1 MKTREGST
9 SFIPLRQLASV
20 CLASFAVFPLN
31 APAQSESSL
40 IFDAVRIEY
49 IDPDPVASGDFRFR
63 ELSALPSHGNSG
75 QPFNDEILIES
86 EALME
91 SPVLYQESIL
101 QFEMDGGPYDPR
113 LSEAYLSLGQ
123 VYQQLDDQELAIEAL
138 SNALHV
144 NRINN
149 GLFNASQLNIVSEL
163 VESYLRHGDFAAA
176 NQQQE
181 YLFFIQQKIYGP
193 NNPIILASLLEYADW
208 NLHASSLSLG
218 YIPDTQSLGL
228 TVLPQ
233 VADSF
238 IRNLRNF
245 DNQPLI
251 QLNLAS
257 NAYKQ
262 ALRLQ
267 RRHEAIAPNID
278 PDRLRRIEAEFQL
291 TESNLNIPETEKK
304 LAFTHLLLGNM
315 LENYPTTA
323 SNAQADF
330 YFRTLREG
338 QDALQRR
345 LDYLQSANFT
355 DLDIVMALVDL
366 ADWFLL
372 NERWSSAE
380 QMYIQAYQ
388 FVDDNQLEQVPGLI
402 YPDLPVP
409 IPSYVSPFYSR
420 ASSNIAADAALDYEG
435 YIDVSF
441 ELSRLGNANDIEI
454 LSYTA
459 NTQEDTLRALRRMLR
474 RTQFRLQLQGDEQ
487 YAENQYLVRY
497 YYTPQPTPET
507 AEESESV
514 TE

>member
-1 MKTREGST
+1 MNTRKVSS
-9 SFIPLRQLASV
+9 SFISLRQFAFL
-20 CLASFAVFPLN
+20 CLGSFLVFPLN
-31 APAQSESSL
+31 AQAQPESSL

-49 IDPDPVASGDFRFR
+49 IDADPETTADFRVR
-63 ELSALPSHGNSG
+63 ELSALPSRVNNV
-75 QPFNDEILIES
+75 QPFIEDFLTDS
-86 EALME
+86 EALTE

-149 GLFNASQLNIVSEL
+149 GLFNATQLNIVSEL

-193 NNPIILASLLEYADW
+193 NNPVILSSLLEYADW

-218 YIPDTQSLGL
+218 YIPDTEALGL
-228 TVLPQ
+228 RLLPQ
-233 VADSF
+233 VTDSF

-267 RRHEAIAPNID
+267 RRHEAIAPNLD
-278 PDRLRRIEAEFQL
+278 PDRLRRIETDLQL
-291 TESNLNIPETEKK
+291 SESNLNIPETEKK

-345 LDYLQSANFT
+345 LDYLRNANST
-355 DLDIVMALVDL
+355 ELDIGMALVDM

-372 NERWSSAE
+372 TERWSSAE

-388 FVDDNQLEQVPGLI
+388 FMDANQLEHIPGLS

-420 ASSNIAADAALDYEG
+420 ASNNISADAVLDYEG

-441 ELSRLGNANDIEI
+441 ELSRLGNASDIEI
-454 LSYTA
+454 LSYTE
-459 NTQEDTLRALRRMLR
+459 NTQDDTLRALRRMLR
-474 RTQFRLQLQGDEQ
+474 RTQFRLQLQDNEQ
-487 YAENQYLVRY
+487 YAENSYLVRY
-497 YYTPQPTPET
+497 YYTPQPALET
-507 AEESESV
+507 QSED
-514 TE
+514 E

>member
-1 MKTREGST
+1 MKICKGRTI
-9 SFIPLRQLASV
+9 FISLWQFAFV
-20 CLASFAVFPLN
+20 CLADIATFPLK
-31 APAQSESSL
+31 AAAQSESLL

-49 IDPDPVASGDFRFR
+49 IDLDPLSSGDVQFR
-63 ELSALPSHGNSG
+63 ELSSLPSNNNSVL
-75 QPFNDEILIES
+75 PLNDEVLTDSGALI
-86 EALME
+86 E

-123 VYQQLDDQELAIEAL
+123 IYQQLDDQERAIEAL

-149 GLFNASQLNIVSEL
+149 GLFNVTQLSIVSEL
-163 VESYLRHGDFAAA
+163 VESYLRYDDIAAA

-181 YLFFIQQKIYGP
+181 YLLFIMQKVYGP
-193 NNPIILASLLEYADW
+193 NNPVIIPSLLKYADW

-218 YIPDTQSLGL
+218 YIPDTQALGL
-228 TVLPQ
+228 RVLPK
-233 VADSF
+233 VAEGF

-245 DNQPLI
+245 DSQPLI

-262 ALRLQ
+262 ALFLQ
-267 RRHEAIAPNID
+267 RRHEAIAPNLE
-278 PDRLRRIEAEFQL
+278 PYRLLKIEAEFQL

-315 LENYPTTA
+315 LENYQTTTP
-323 SNAQADF
+323 NAQADF

-338 QDALQRR
+338 QDALERR

-355 DLDIVMALVDL
+355 DLDIVMAMVDL
-366 ADWFLL
+366 ADWLLL
-372 NERWSSAE
+372 NGRWSSAE
-380 QMYIQAYQ
+380 QMYIKAYQ
-388 FVDDNQLEQVPGLI
+388 FMDANQLEQVPGLM

-409 IPSYVSPFYSR
+409 IPSYVSTFYSR
-420 ASSNIAADAALDYEG
+420 ASSNIPADAALDYEG

-441 ELSRLGNANDIEI
+441 ELSRLGNARDIEI

-459 NTQEDTLRALRRMLR
+459 NTHEDTLRALRNMLR
-474 RTQFRLQLQGDEQ
+474 LTQFRLQLQDHEH

-497 YYTPQPTPET
+497 YFTPQPTPET